1 MEEIHS
7 YKLRK
12 IYPEIYLYFQKTT
25 DYLIEKIDC
34 IKNLVNLEKKS
45 LNLKMKREIDTIEN
59 IQIYKNDEE
68 IVESLLKNG
77 NQFIYLR

>member
-1 MEEIHS
+1 
-7 YKLRK
+7 
-12 IYPEIYLYFQKTT
+12 
-25 DYLIEKIDC
+25 
-34 IKNLVNLEKKS
+34 
-45 LNLKMKREIDTIEN
+45 MKREIDTIEN